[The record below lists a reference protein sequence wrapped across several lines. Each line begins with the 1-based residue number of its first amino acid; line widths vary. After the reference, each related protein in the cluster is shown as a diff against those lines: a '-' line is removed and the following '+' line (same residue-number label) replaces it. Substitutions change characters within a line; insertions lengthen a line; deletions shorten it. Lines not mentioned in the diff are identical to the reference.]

1 MRKKLG
7 ILFMLL
13 GIVLVLG
20 ALLLILKN
28 RQEDQI
34 AQEFSNDKVVV
45 LKEQIHRVQ
54 KTTET
59 EKPLE
64 ITENV
69 PVEYLTPEDLTMTE
83 ETIDGYA
90 YIGYLT
96 IPDLGL
102 ELPVMSDWSYRQIQ
116 VSPCRYSGSTRGEDL
131 VVLAHNYIGHFG
143 RLSRLSVGAQVQF
156 VDMDGKLWNYQ
167 VVAMDVL
174 PAEAIEEMTAGEY
187 DLTLFTCSINRT
199 YRVTV
204 RCDLTETD

>member
-1 MRKKLG
+1 
-7 ILFMLL
+7 MLL

-20 ALLLILKN
+20 AMLLILKN
-28 RQEDQI
+28 RQEDQR
-34 AQEFSNDKVVV
+34 AQEFSNDKIAV

-54 KTTET
+54 ETTEP

-64 ITENV
+64 VTENI

-83 ETIDGYA
+83 EIIDGYA

-102 ELPVMSDWSYRQIQ
+102 ELPVISDWSYQKIQ

-156 VDMDGKLWNYQ
+156 VDMDGKLWDYQ

-174 PAEAIEEMTAGEY
+174 PAEAVEEMTAGEY

-204 RCDLTETD
+204 RCDLVKAN